1 MEGSM
6 KRLIYSVF
14 ALVVAGCVMP
24 SYVIAADNNYIT
36 LKPGI
41 YSPQSNSLKGFGT
54 GFNGEIAFGHQF
66 NPNFAMEMGVG
77 YFNTETT
84 FRESDRISGIRFPF
98 RENDHFDV
106 VPITLS
112 AKLIRPVGKWEF
124 FAMEGI
130 GAYIV
135 SEDAKVSGNINSWS
149 GRASFKDTDTVF
161 GFHLGVGFNYNIA
174 PKWFIG
180 AEGKYL
186 WARQARLRDSAP
198 GVPVSLDAKRK
209 MDGILATA
217 VLGFRF

>member
-1 MEGSM
+1 M
-6 KRLIYSVF
+6 KRFYFFLL
-14 ALVVAGCVMP
+14 ALTIVACTMP

-36 LKPGI
+36 MKPGI
-41 YSPQSNSLKGFGT
+41 YSPQLNSLKQFGT
-54 GFNGEIAFGHQF
+54 GFNGEISFGHRF

-77 YFNTETT
+77 YFNTEAT
-84 FRESDRISGIRFPF
+84 FRGSGQISGIR
-98 RENDHFDV
+98 ESDHFDV

-112 AKLIRPVGKWEF
+112 AKLVQPAGKWEF

-135 SEDAKVSGNINSWS
+135 SADTKASGTINGWS
-149 GRASFKDTDTVF
+149 GRASFKDTDVVF
-161 GFHLGVGFNYNIA
+161 GFHLGLGFNYNIT

-186 WARQARLRDSAP
+186 WARQARLRDDTP
-198 GVPVSLDAKRK
+198 GVPLAMDAKPR

-217 VLGFRF
+217 VMGFRF